1 MTQRNISEDN
11 ASTIEGGEK
20 KVYES
25 PVLNVLASEDTA
37 NDVVAA
43 DDNGVNSS

>member
-37 NDVVAA
+37 NQPVAA
-43 DDNGVNSS
+43 TDGVTSAS

>member
-25 PVLNVLASEDTA
+25 PVLNVLGAGDTA
-37 NDVVAA
+37 DAA
-43 DDNGVNSS
+43 DAVSDGGTSS